1 MKTAKEQK
9 DACNRLLMD
18 IESEMRAIEE
28 KPVQALDDYERM
40 DLLRNMKAI
49 VTLCMKKAFDP

>member
-28 KPVQALDDYERM
+28 KSVQALDDYERM
-40 DLLRNMKAI
+40 DLLMNMKTI
-49 VTLCMKKAFDP
+49 VKLCMKKAFDP

>member
-28 KPVQALDDYERM
+28 KPVQTLDDYERM
-40 DLLRNMKAI
+40 DLLMNMKAI